1 MEFCLRYTD
10 MLSRVSMKGC
20 PTVQQPEPVMRFHW
34 TTSTASIAINA
45 YASQLARETRCC
57 HSYRTKNSP
66 HSTSMKTTNRS
77 KCSYSSELPAMAK
90 ASTPQ
95 LMRITSWYTSFWK
108 WWQGNYGRA
117 LFNKVS
123 IKLNI
128 SVLPHVNCEGKDL
141 YQREAYWSI
150 AVWIWALMTA
160 PNMQAPL
167 LLNHVIVATFS
178 AAKVYFAMHAEP
190 GRDL

>member
-1 MEFCLRYTD
+1 MDPQVYTGEGIIHTAAVSDSLAECWGLHTRKMKTINMSMEFCLRYTD

-128 SVLPHVNCEGKDL
+128 SVLPHVNCEEKIYINERHIG
-141 YQREAYWSI
+141 Q
-150 AVWIWALMTA
+150 
-160 PNMQAPL
+160 
-167 LLNHVIVATFS
+167 
-178 AAKVYFAMHAEP
+178 
-190 GRDL
+190 